1 MKLYYYQFNLD
12 GTISK
17 EVLKARKNKSEYAVD
32 HVIDYDTLGKNCMLD
47 STRYFSFDKD
57 RKIECGPSCYCINGC
72 YMYSSVDIDITEE
85 MKEFAQKRSEIAKQ
99 VRELEDEY
107 RECGKNLSAK
117 LQSIV

>member
-32 HVIDYDTLGKNCMLD
+32 HVIEYDILGKNCMLD

-57 RKIECGPSCYCINGC
+57 RKIESGTSCCCINGC

-99 VRELEDEY
+99 VRELEEEY
-107 RECGKNLSAK
+107 RECVEKLSTI
-117 LQSIV
+117 LQNKM